1 MERKILAVHDGGHHP
16 DDVFGAAMLRGV
28 FGDFEIARTRD
39 ARAVEQ
45 AWAAVDVGGVDDAAA
60 LRFDHHQKG
69 FARKRPNG
77 VPYASAGLV
86 WSRFGAEFAKKALG
100 EGRGHAAQAVAEA
113 VDAELIAH
121 IDAEDSG
128 YAIPAE
134 GRCGISAALDALNP
148 TWLETAGLDKE
159 GRAALHA
166 ARFEQAVD
174 LALGMLTRA
183 CETAAA
189 EAMAADLVDAAP
201 RLFGGRLMVLDRP
214 GLPWQKLATE
224 RDAKLLLAAYPD
236 SGGAQWQLGVVPK
249 KAGSFEA
256 RMDLPKA
263 WAGLR
268 SEDLAAVCGVSDAVF
283 CHNGRF
289 VCGAVSKQGAVE
301 MARLALESEGFLA
314 KGE

>member
-28 FGDFEIARTRD
+28 FGDFDIARTRD
-39 ARAVEQ
+39 PQAVER

-69 FARKRPNG
+69 FARKRGNG

-86 WSRFGAEFAKKALG
+86 WSRFGAEFAQKVLG
-100 EGRGHAAQAVAEA
+100 RERSGAAQAVAEA
-113 VDAELIAH
+113 VDRDLVAH

-128 YAIPAE
+128 YAVPAQ

-148 TWLETAGLDKE
+148 TWLETSGLDSR

-166 ARFEQAVD
+166 QRFEEAVD
-174 LALGMLTRA
+174 LALGMLARA
-183 CETAAA
+183 CESAAA
-189 EAMAADLVDAAP
+189 EAMAAGLVDGAP
-201 RLFGGRLMVLDRP
+201 RFFGGRLMVLDRP

-224 RDAKLLLAAYPD
+224 RDPDLLLAAYPD

-256 RMDLPKA
+256 RMDLPLA

-268 SEDLAAVCGVSDAVF
+268 SEGLAAVCGVPDAVF